1 MTVGFVYIFILFI
14 FSWICLYNSGLENV
28 GFDTLFVVQTI
39 FTLCLAFTIWNDPT
53 RGQKTLTLHVAP
65 PSSFKSYFG
74 EIPTHYN
81 IPLWWIIIPVS
92 VINFVSSLLMF
103 ITSRYVWKK
112 RGNFNISRDMNQQ
125 LNLYKGFYI
134 ACTVLVFVLLFSYII
149 NYTGADSR
157 FYSLV
162 LYACI
167 IGSLGMSI
175 HDLRVANSISRLL
188 GTITDG

>member
-1 MTVGFVYIFILFI
+1 M
-14 FSWICLYNSGLENV
+14 ENV